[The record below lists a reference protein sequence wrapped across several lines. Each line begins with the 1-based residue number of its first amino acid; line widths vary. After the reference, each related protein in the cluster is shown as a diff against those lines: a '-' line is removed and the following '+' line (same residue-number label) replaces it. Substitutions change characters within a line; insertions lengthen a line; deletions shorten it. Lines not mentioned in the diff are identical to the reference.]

1 MKRLAICMLLI
12 CFAASA
18 QAADKK
24 ARHKHAKTREK
35 AEIIRPVQ
43 PFEWGESVADAVRK
57 ICAKQAPLAS
67 KSMGSKKLDCSA
79 PLNLDVTESESVY
92 VFGPEDN
99 VSLLNYKGIGLQ
111 VGTGYQLK
119 YAPEMINSVA
129 YEVTLQFNAV
139 SEGYSAYL
147 YDTQREKFPWM
158 LQKGTRI
165 YLPVVL
171 TSVRLTPLAGSNPAD
186 VNAVVDEARR
196 RYRSSFVKELEAD
209 KQVYY
214 LNGTWLHVYKDGDM
228 FFDGESYLQD
238 RFKKYDRYYSS
249 ER

>member
-1 MKRLAICMLLI
+1 MKTIATLVLLLI
-12 CFAASA
+12 IILSV
-18 QAADKK
+18 QAAEAK
-24 ARHKHAKTREK
+24 ARLKPSKSKEK
-35 AEIIRPVQ
+35 VDIIRPMQ
-43 PFEWGESVADAVRK
+43 PFVWGESVADAVRK
-57 ICAKQAPLAS
+57 ICNMKPSPAM
-67 KSMGSKKLDCSA
+67 KSMGESRLDCNA
-79 PLNLDVTESESVY
+79 PLNLDLTATESLY
-92 VFGPEDN
+92 VFGPEES

-171 TSVRLTPLAGSNPAD
+171 TSVRLTPVAGSNPAD
-186 VNAVVDEARR
+186 VKAVVDETRR
-196 RYRSSFVKELEAD
+196 KYRSSFVKELEAD
-209 KQVYY
+209 KQVFYR
-214 LNGTWLHVYKDGDM
+214 NGTWLHVYNDGDM

-238 RFKKYDRYYSS
+238 TFRKYDKYFNFAN
-249 ER
+249 